1 MKATLHDVA
10 REAQCS
16 VSTVSRVLN
25 GREGHFDAA
34 TRDRVLATVSRLGYR
49 ANAGAR
55 ATRNG
60 HQGAV
65 TLLMSSL
72 GDARSALPEG
82 LLRGMHDALE
92 EHHLHLNVAFLPDE
106 RLTDPSYVPR
116 ILREWTSDGLLVNYN
131 KLLPPG
137 LERVIAESRIP
148 AVWINHKR
156 DTDACHPDDLAAGRA
171 ATRHLLSQ
179 GHRRIAY
186 CSFSYKLESLHYSEV
201 DRRQGYL
208 DAMREAAA
216 EPWVVDRYSHP
227 VTGYAARTDVWSRLL
242 ASPERPTA
250 VIAYGVTAAMS
261 VVRAADRLG
270 LGIPRDL
277 SLATFAGATAYVGQD
292 IDTWLVPE
300 VEMGRQTVEML
311 LAKLAAPDAPLPSR
325 ALPFV
330 FGAAA
335 LSDGSQAPALGT
347 DRSPAT
353 PTSMQDRAP
362 PHRPLAPGLAL

>member
-1 MKATLHDVA
+1 MNTTLHDVA

-34 TRDRVLATVSRLGYR
+34 TRERVLETVRRLGYR

-60 HQGAV
+60 RQGSV

-72 GDARSALPEG
+72 GDSRSGLPEG
-82 LLRGMHDALE
+82 LLRGMHDALD

-106 RLTDPSYVPR
+106 RLTDPEYLPR
-116 ILREWTSDGLLVNYN
+116 FAREWTSDGLLVNYN

-148 AVWINHKR
+148 AVWINR
-156 DTDACHPDDLAAGRA
+156 DRDEDACHPDDLEAGRA
-171 ATRHLLSQ
+171 ATRQLLAL

-208 DAMREAAA
+208 DAMADAGA
-216 EPWVVDRYSHP
+216 EPLVVDRYSFP
-227 VTGYAARTDVWSRLL
+227 AKNYGDRAEIWSRLL
-242 ASPERPTA
+242 SAPDRPTA
-250 VIAYGVTAAMS
+250 VLAYGVTAAMS
-261 VVRAADRLG
+261 VVRAVDSLG
-270 LGIPRDL
+270 LGIPDDL
-277 SLATFAGATAYVGQD
+277 SLVTYAGATAYAGLEL
-292 IDTWLVPE
+292 DTWLVPE
-300 VEMGRQTVEML
+300 AEMGHQAVEML
-311 LAKLAAPDAPLPSR
+311 LAKMAAPNDPLPSR
-325 ALPFV
+325 AIPFTLSSV
-330 FGAAA
+330 GSSSRRGNEETPFAVTVPTRAAPQFA
-335 LSDGSQAPALGT
+335 AS
-347 DRSPAT
+347 
-353 PTSMQDRAP
+353 
-362 PHRPLAPGLAL
+362 